1 VHARRGPAGR
11 DADRHADQVR
21 DSRDRRHGCNAEFH
35 ALTSC
40 PAIPY
45 AAAGA
50 NVQQIAEKDGL
61 SILYVIK
68 LNKQSKK
75 SNTGKRVCIMDF
87 IDQLKQFAK
96 RVDTLKDSIQTEEA
110 TKTAIIMPFFSML
123 GYDVFNPQEFV
134 PEYTAD
140 VGIKKGEKVD
150 YAIMKDDA
158 PVILIECKSISE
170 NLERHD
176 SQLFRYFGTTDAKF
190 AILTNGLIYRFFT
203 DLDNPNKMDSD
214 PFLSINILD
223 IRENQVRELKKFC
236 KSEFDIDSIFS
247 TASEL
252 KYVHEF
258 KNQFAEQVENPSDE
272 LTRLFLQGCYTGQK
286 TQAVIEKFRPLLKK
300 ALNDYISE
308 TMNDKIKNALGGSG
322 GSVSVSEK
330 PTAEPVST
338 EKDADVSDSNE
349 SKIVTT
355 EEELEAYFIIKN
367 LLKDVV
373 DLQDITYKDTESYI
387 NILYKKNT
395 RKWICRLKLTDT
407 VKTLIVPDEEKKGQ
421 KFNLTSVYD
430 LEQYND
436 LLHKILARYM

>member
-1 VHARRGPAGR
+1 
-11 DADRHADQVR
+11 
-21 DSRDRRHGCNAEFH
+21 
-35 ALTSC
+35 
-40 PAIPY
+40 
-45 AAAGA
+45 
-50 NVQQIAEKDGL
+50 
-61 SILYVIK
+61 
-68 LNKQSKK
+68 
-75 SNTGKRVCIMDF
+75 MDF

-96 RVDTLKDSIQTEEA
+96 RVDSLKDTIQTEEA

-150 YAIMKDDA
+150 YAIMKDGA

-176 SQLFRYFGTTDAKF
+176 SQLFRYFGTSEAKF
-190 AILTNGLIYRFFT
+190 AILTNGRIYRFYT

-223 IRENQVRELKKFC
+223 IRENQVSELKKFC
-236 KSEFDIDSIFS
+236 KSEFDVDSIFS

-258 KNQFAEQVENPSDE
+258 KNAFAEQIENPSDD
-272 LTRLFLQGCYTGQK
+272 LTRLFLQGCYSGQK

-308 TMNDKIKNALGGSG
+308 TMNDKIKIALGGSG

-330 PTAEPVST
+330 ASPEVVSAEA
-338 EKDADVSDSNE
+338 DASEPE
-349 SKIVTT
+349 SSEPRIITT

-367 LLKDVV
+367 LLKDVA
-373 DLQDITYKDTESYI
+373 DIKDITYKDTESYI
-387 NILYKKNT
+387 NILYKGNS
-395 RKWICRLKLTDT
+395 RKWICRLRLTDSI
-407 VKTLIVPDEEKKGQ
+407 KTLIVPDENKKGEKYALQ
-421 KFNLTSVYD
+421 SVYD
-430 LEQYND
+430 LEQYSD
-436 LLHKILARYM
+436 TLHAVLSRYL

>member
-1 VHARRGPAGR
+1 
-11 DADRHADQVR
+11 
-21 DSRDRRHGCNAEFH
+21 
-35 ALTSC
+35 
-40 PAIPY
+40 
-45 AAAGA
+45 
-50 NVQQIAEKDGL
+50 
-61 SILYVIK
+61 
-68 LNKQSKK
+68 
-75 SNTGKRVCIMDF
+75 MDF

-150 YAIMKDDA
+150 YAIMKDDT

-355 EEELEAYFIIKN
+355 EEELEAYFIIKS

-436 LLHKILARYM
+436 LLHKTLARYM